1 MDGDVRLVPE
11 TPPTDGK
18 RVREG
23 RLEIC
28 YRGIWGAVLDPL
40 WTGVDA
46 GVACRSLGFSGLG
59 E

>member
-1 MDGDVRLVPE
+1 VDGDTRLVPE
-11 TPPTDGK
+11 TPPTNGE

-23 RLEIC
+23 RLDIC
-28 YRGIWGAVLDPL
+28 YRGIWGAVYDPF

-46 GVACRSLGFSGLG
+46 GVVCQSLGFSGLG